1 MNREEVI
8 AALGSSRTL
17 DRLRAARALVR
28 EASNEDYQV
37 VTTAYD
43 IEGDALVKDVLGRV
57 LRGLGNREIP
67 ESDRITIVSMDDEL
81 SDVYAQAVDDVT
93 VTFLHELRPLWG
105 TLDSRA
111 HHDVPDYEETRTY
124 RAARRIKS
132 FLDAMQKLRDASQ
145 VPVIVEFDLSDF
157 VRDAVEGEE
166 FADCRI
172 FFARED
178 PVSVWGDP
186 DLLRLAFLNAVR
198 NACEST
204 EEAAKPEGR
213 VVINWGVTD
222 NDAWVAVL
230 DDGLGLPGASHRVW
244 DAGLTLKSKDQH
256 DGFGLTIAQ
265 RAMASLDG
273 LIILLPR
280 DEGGAACE
288 IRWAAQPE
296 E

>member
-1 MNREEVI
+1 
-8 AALGSSRTL
+8 L

-28 EASNEDYQV
+28 EGTNEDYEV

-43 IEGDALVKDVLGRV
+43 LEGDALVKDVLGRV

-67 ESDRITIVSMDDEL
+67 EPNRVPIVSMDEEL

-111 HHDVPDYEETRTY
+111 HREVPGYEETRTY
-124 RAARRIKS
+124 RAASRIKS

-145 VPVIVEFDLSDF
+145 VPVIVDFDLSDF

-166 FADCRI
+166 FTDCRV

-178 PVSVWGDP
+178 PVPVWGDP

-198 NACEST
+198 NACESA
-204 EEAAKPEGR
+204 EQAARPDGR
-213 VVINWGVTD
+213 VVINWGATD
-222 NDAWVAVL
+222 SDAWIAVL
-230 DDGLGLPGASHRVW
+230 DDGLGLPEASHRVW
-244 DAGLTLKSKDQH
+244 EAGLTLKSKDQH

-265 RAMASLDG
+265 RAMTSLDG
-273 LIILLPR
+273 LITLLPR

-288 IRWAAQPE
+288 IRWAAQLQA
-296 E
+296 